1 MLKNTIIQ
9 QKLEKEGF
17 LNRTYIPRE
26 KLNAFKPVL
35 SSDLIK
41 VITGPRRAGKSVFA
55 FLLLKDEDFAY
66 VNFDDEALLKPDNYD
81 AVLAALLEVYPRSK
95 YILFDEIQNLDKWEV
110 FISKLHRRGYNL
122 VLTGSNAHLLS
133 SELASALTGR
143 YAAVE
148 ILPFSFREF
157 LLARNFQPAQTEA
170 SPEAKAKLLNLL
182 EEYLRQGGYPE
193 VTTKNLEVKP
203 YLQTLFDAL
212 LLKDVVKRFRVRYT
226 QQIYDL
232 AQYLMAHFAAEF
244 SYNKLRNALG
254 LRSTATVE
262 KYAHYLKEAYL
273 LYALNR
279 FSHKFKEQLKAPK
292 KAYFV
297 DNGFLTAKAFQISPN
312 SGRLMENAV
321 FIELIRRGY
330 VPNDG
335 IFYYKTRNNKE
346 VDFILRR
353 GTKTESLIQVCMDLD
368 SEGARKR
375 EQNALIEAG
384 EELDCSRLIILSW
397 DTEAQESVKGGKVDI
412 VPLWKWLLQGAQD
425 FNRACPRRDYP

>member
-1 MLKNTIIQ
+1 MFKNAIIQ
-9 QKLEKEGF
+9 QKLEKERF
-17 LNRTYIPRE
+17 LSKDYIPRE
-26 KLNAFKPVL
+26 KLSVFKSAL
-35 SSDLIK
+35 FSDLIK

-55 FLLLKDEDFAY
+55 FLLLKGEDFAY
-66 VNFDDEALLKPDNYD
+66 VNFDDEALLRPDNYD
-81 AVLAALLEVYPRSK
+81 AVLAALLEVYPKSK
-95 YILFDEIQNLDKWEV
+95 YFLFDEIQNLDKWEV
-110 FISKLHRRGYNL
+110 FVSKLHRRGYNL

-133 SELASALTGR
+133 SELATSLTGR

-148 ILPFSFREF
+148 ILPFSFAEF
-157 LLARNFQPAQTEA
+157 LLARNYQPTQIEA
-170 SPEAKAKLLNLL
+170 SPEAKAKILVFF

-193 VTTKNLEVKP
+193 VVAKNLEVKP

-232 AQYLMAHFAAEF
+232 AQYSMAHFAAEF
-244 SYNKLRNALG
+244 SYTKLRNALG

-262 KYAHYLKEAYL
+262 KYCRYLEESYL

-297 DNGFLTAKAFQISPN
+297 DNGFLTAKAFQVSPN
-312 SGRLMENAV
+312 SGRLMENVV
-321 FIELIRRGY
+321 FIELIRRGH

-346 VDFILRR
+346 VDFILRN
-353 GTKTESLIQVCMDLD
+353 GTKVEGLIQVCMDIN

-375 EQNALIEAG
+375 EQGALLEAS
-384 EELDCSRLIILSW
+384 EELGCSRLIILTW
-397 DTEAQESVKGGKVDI
+397 DTQAQESVKGKEIEI
-412 VPLWKWLLQGAQD
+412 VPLWKWLL
-425 FNRACPRRDYP
+425 P

>member
-1 MLKNTIIQ
+1 MLKNAIIQ
-9 QKLEKEGF
+9 QKLEKERF
-17 LNRTYIPRE
+17 LSQSYIPRE
-26 KLNAFKPVL
+26 KLSVFKPAL

-55 FLLLKDEDFAY
+55 FLLLKGEDFAY

-81 AVLAALLEVYPRSK
+81 AIFSALLEVYPKSK
-95 YILFDEIQNLDKWEV
+95 YFLFDEIQNLDKWEV
-110 FISKLHRRGYNL
+110 FVSKLHRRGYNL

-133 SELASALTGR
+133 SELSTALTGR

-157 LLARNFQPAQTEA
+157 LLARSYRLAQEEA
-170 SPEAKAKLLNLL
+170 SLEAKAKLLGLL

-193 VTTKNLEVKP
+193 VAAKNLEAKP

-226 QQIYDL
+226 TQIYDL

-244 SYNKLRNALG
+244 SYTKLRNSLG

-262 KYAHYLKEAYL
+262 KYVHYLEEAYL
-273 LYALNR
+273 LYTLNR
-279 FSHKFKEQLKAPK
+279 FSHKFKLQLKAPK

-297 DNGFLTAKAFQISPN
+297 DTGFLTAKAFQVSPN
-312 SGRLMENAV
+312 SGRLMENTV
-321 FIELIRRGY
+321 FVELIRRGY
-330 VPNDG
+330 LPNES

-346 VDFILRR
+346 VDFILRA
-353 GTKTESLIQVCMDLD
+353 GTRIEGLIQVCMDID

-375 EQNALIEAG
+375 EYSALIEAG
-384 EELDCSRLIILSW
+384 KELNCNLLTVLSW
-397 DTEAQESVKGGKVDI
+397 DTEVQETVKGGKVNI
-412 VPLWKWLLQGAQD
+412 IPLWKWLLQGAQ
-425 FNRACPRRDYP
+425 

>member
-1 MLKNTIIQ
+1 MIKNAIIQ
-9 QKLEKEGF
+9 QKLEKERF
-17 LNRTYIPRE
+17 LSRTYIPRE
-26 KLNAFKPVL
+26 KLGAFKPSL
-35 SSDLIK
+35 SSELIK

-55 FLLLKDEDFAY
+55 FLLLKGEDFAY

-81 AVLAALLEVYPRSK
+81 AIFAALLEVYPKSK
-95 YILFDEIQNLDKWEV
+95 YFLFDEIQNLDKWEV
-110 FISKLHRRGYNL
+110 FVSKLHRRGYNL
-122 VLTGSNAHLLS
+122 VLTGSNARLLS
-133 SELASALTGR
+133 SELSTALTGR

-157 LLARNFQPAQTEA
+157 LLARNYQSAQAEA
-170 SPEAKAKLLNLL
+170 SPEAKAELLGLL

-193 VTTKNLEVKP
+193 VAAKNLEAKP

-244 SYNKLRNALG
+244 SYTKLRNSLG

-262 KYAHYLKEAYL
+262 KYAGYLKEAYL

-279 FSHKFKEQLKAPK
+279 FSHKFKQQLKAPK

-297 DNGFLTAKAFQISPN
+297 DTGFLTAKAFQVSPN
-312 SGRLMENAV
+312 SGRLMENVV
-321 FIELIRRGY
+321 FVELIRRGY
-330 VPNDG
+330 LPNDG

-346 VDFILRR
+346 VDFILRE
-353 GTKTESLIQVCMDLD
+353 GAKIESLIQVCMDID

-375 EQNALIEAG
+375 EYSALIEAG
-384 EELDCSRLIILSW
+384 EELNCNRLTILSW
-397 DTEAQESVKGGKVDI
+397 DTEAQESVKGGKVNV
-412 VPLWKWLLQGAQD
+412 VPLWKWLLQEM
-425 FNRACPRRDYP
+425 R